1 MNNSFVTRAI
11 VLKRKNIGEADRFLT
26 VLTREMGKITV
37 LAKGVRRAAAKR
49 KAHIELFNTIKC
61 QLIEGKNLWILA
73 QTELTI
79 DRSIIK
85 SDLKL
90 LRIAYHL
97 VELVERLLPE
107 NQRQSELFELLN
119 RALSSIN
126 MNQWKDEERLTGA
139 FEEKLLRLLGFGMP
153 EDKRQMESY
162 IESLMERKL
171 RSREILKE

>member
-1 MNNSFVTRAI
+1 M
-11 VLKRKNIGEADRFLT
+11 GEADRLLTFLT
-26 VLTREMGKITV
+26 DDLGKITV
-37 LAKGVRRAAAKR
+37 LAKGVRKATAKR
-49 KAHIELFNTIKC
+49 KSHIELFNTVKC

-73 QTELTI
+73 QTELEL
-79 DRSIIK
+79 DRSVIK
-85 SDLKL
+85 SNLKL

-107 NQRQSELFELLN
+107 NQKQHELFELLN

-126 MNQWKDEERLTGA
+126 MNQWKDEDRLTLA

-171 RSREILKE
+171 RSREILK